1 MGQLVVDMFVT
12 LDGVMQAPGE
22 PDEDRDGG
30 FEHGGWQA
38 PYFDEESGKL
48 MGEQIARVDAL
59 LLGRK
64 TYEIFAAY
72 WPKAPADDPIAAKLN
87 GVRKYVASRTLGAV
101 EWNNS
106 TLIEGEV
113 ADEVPRLTQDHGE
126 LLVIGSGNLVQTLL
140 RHDLVDLLNL
150 WVYPVL
156 LGTGKRL
163 FADGTIP
170 TALRLTGSAT
180 FAGGAVLLSY
190 ERAGKPTYGNMAW
203 DADEGPVTAP
213 PTPSP

>member
-38 PYFDEESGKL
+38 PYFDEESGKRI
-48 MGEQIARVDAL
+48 GDHIARMDAL

-72 WPKAPADDPIAAKLN
+72 WPNAPDPIGAKLN
-87 GVRKYVASRTLGAV
+87 RVPKYVASRTLGAV

-106 TLIEGEV
+106 TLIEGDV
-113 ADEVPRLTQDHGE
+113 ADAVPRLKQDHGE
-126 LLVIGSGNLVQTLL
+126 VHVIGSGNLVKTLL
-140 RHDLVDLLNL
+140 QHGLIDVLNL
-150 WVYPVL
+150 WLYPIL

-170 TALRLTGSAT
+170 TALRLTDSAT
-180 FAGGAVLLSY
+180 FAGGAVLLTY
-190 ERAGKPTYGNMAW
+190 ERAGKPTYGNLAR
-203 DADEGPVTAP
+203 DADDRPVTAP